1 MRRFSKAL
9 ADVFVPILPAL
20 VAAGLLMG
28 LNNVLT
34 AEGLFIKGQ
43 SLIEVYPKFTDLAEM
58 INTFSSAAFTFLP
71 VLIGYSETKIFGGTP
86 VLGAV
91 IGAIMI
97 HPDLLNGYSYGQA
110 LLDGTVP
117 VWNILGVEI
126 AKVGYQGTVLPVIVS
141 SFIIYYCRT
150 YYEDSRRLDDCRS
163 YVAVF

>member
-1 MRRFSKAL
+1 MQRFLKAL

-34 AEGLFIKGQ
+34 DEGLFIKGQ

-71 VLIGYSETKIFGGTP
+71 VLIGFSATKIFG
-86 VLGAV
+86 
-91 IGAIMI
+91 
-97 HPDLLNGYSYGQA
+97 
-110 LLDGTVP
+110 GTVP

>member
-1 MRRFSKAL
+1 
-9 ADVFVPILPAL
+9 
-20 VAAGLLMG
+20 MG

-43 SLIEVYPKFTDLAEM
+43 SLIEVYTKFTDLAEM

-71 VLIGYSETKIFGGTP
+71 VLIGFSATKIFGGTP

-150 YYEDSRRLDDCRS
+150 YYEDSRKLDDCRS

>member
-1 MRRFSKAL
+1 
-9 ADVFVPILPAL
+9 
-20 VAAGLLMG
+20 
-28 LNNVLT
+28 
-34 AEGLFIKGQ
+34 
-43 SLIEVYPKFTDLAEM
+43 M

-71 VLIGYSETKIFGGTP
+71 VLIGFSATKIFGGTP